1 MAETEAAI
9 ELNPSNAHARLAL
22 GNRLDLVGRTVEGI
36 MEMER
41 SLYLNPR
48 DPHRWAYMSFLAR
61 AHTDAR
67 HYEEALGWAQ
77 EGLQLK
83 PDQPDQHFRLAVC
96 LGHLGRAEEA
106 RGALARCE
114 RLRPGYVAK
123 RAAWRPYADPSR
135 NQHFFAGLRKLG
147 LLP

>member
-1 MAETEAAI
+1 MTETEAAI
-9 ELNPSNAHARLAL
+9 ELNLSNAHARLAL
-22 GNRLDLVGRTVEGI
+22 GNRLDLVGRTAEGI

-61 AHTDAR
+61 AHIAAR

-77 EGLQLK
+77 QAVQLR

-96 LGHLGRAEEA
+96 LGHLCRAEEA
-106 RGALARCE
+106 SGALATCE
-114 RLRPGYVAK
+114 RLRPGHVAK
-123 RAAWRPYADPSR
+123 RAAWRPYVDQGR
-135 NQHFFAGLRKLG
+135 NQHVFAGLLKLG